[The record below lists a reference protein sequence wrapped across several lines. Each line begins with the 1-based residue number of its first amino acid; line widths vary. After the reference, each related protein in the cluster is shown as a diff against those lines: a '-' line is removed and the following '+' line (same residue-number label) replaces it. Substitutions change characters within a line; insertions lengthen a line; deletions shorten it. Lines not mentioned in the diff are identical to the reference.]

1 MKENSKPTLL
11 WMHFK
16 LSHGPSYCGRW
27 GHRPRCA
34 APVSVP
40 TNRQQFEMYPI
51 LFLAILFFTLANTPV
66 FAQDAVVSQPGH
78 SLKLLKTSNNKPRN
92 VIFILT
98 DDHRYDAFG
107 FLKAQSFIKTPNLD
121 RLAQG
126 GAYLP
131 NAFVTTSLCSPS
143 RASILTGL
151 YAHKHKVVDNQNPVP
166 GGLIFYP
173 QYLQQIGY
181 ETALV
186 GKWHMGGDHDEP
198 QRGFDYWVSFKG
210 QGSYLPEKNGLNV
223 NGKHVVQ
230 KGYITDEL
238 TDYALDFLKNR
249 NKQKPFM
256 LYLSHKAVHADF
268 IPAER
273 NKGMFKNYSFN
284 PPLTMQTG
292 KHIGAPMWL
301 QNQRNSWHGVDFPY
315 HSNLD
320 IGEYYKRYAETLYGV
335 DESVGRILDYLK
347 QQGLLE
353 STLIIYMGDNGFQFG
368 EHGIIDKRTA
378 YEASMRVP
386 MLAYCPELIKPGTV
400 VKEVVANIDIAPTI
414 LDAAGLKAPDYMD
427 GKSFLPF
434 LEGKKQPWRDGL
446 LYEYYWERNFPQTPS
461 MYAVRGSRYKYI
473 HYYGIWDT
481 DELYDLQHDPLETR
495 NLIRNKEDQGIVTKM
510 NKELFELLKDSQGMY
525 IPLNADR
532 GGQSNLRN
540 EYGSPAASFP
550 SYLMQEDTLSTENK

>member
-1 MKENSKPTLL
+1 MKNHSKLRFL
-11 WMHFK
+11 F
-16 LSHGPSYCGRW
+16 LS
-27 GHRPRCA
+27 
-34 APVSVP
+34 
-40 TNRQQFEMYPI
+40 I
-51 LFLAILFFTLANTPV
+51 LFISLTKAVVV
-66 FAQDAVVSQPGH
+66 FGQDAVVRQPGG
-78 SLKLLKTSNNKPRN
+78 SLKLLKASNNKPRN
-92 VIFILT
+92 IIFILT
-98 DDHRYDAFG
+98 DDHRFDALG

-121 RLAQG
+121 RLTRG

-151 YAHKHKVVDNQNPVP
+151 YAHKHKVVDNQNPVSEN
-166 GGLIFYP
+166 LIFYP
-173 QYLQQIGY
+173 QYLQKIGY
-181 ETALV
+181 QTAMI
-186 GKWHMGGDHDEP
+186 GKWHMGGDYDEP

-223 NGKHVVQ
+223 NGKHVPQ

-238 TDYALDFLKNR
+238 TDYAVAFLNHR

-268 IPAER
+268 IPAGR
-273 NKGMFKNYSFN
+273 NTGMFKDYSFTQ
-284 PPLTMQTG
+284 PLTMQTG

-315 HSNLD
+315 HTNLD

-347 QQGLLE
+347 EQGLLE

-414 LDAAGLKAPDYMD
+414 LEASGLKAPAYMD

-446 LYEYYWERNFPQTPS
+446 LYEYYWERNYPQTPT
-461 MYAVRGSRYKYI
+461 MHAVRGNRYKYI
-473 HYYGIWDT
+473 RYNGIWDT
-481 DELYDLQHDPLETR
+481 DELYDLQLDSLETQ
-495 NLIRNKEDQGIVTKM
+495 NLIGNERNKEIVKKM
-510 NKELFELLKDSQGMY
+510 NTELFELLKGTQGMY
-525 IPLNADR
+525 IPLNPDR
-532 GGQSNLRN
+532 GGQANLRS
-540 EYGSPAASFP
+540 EHGSPPASFP
-550 SYLMQEDTLSTENK
+550 SYLMRLDSIYPRKNKR